1 MAAPTV
7 RGSTTYF
14 SSSSETAHNVPQPP
28 DAATDD
34 EVYEF
39 FATDQPPITI
49 TQPSGFTTPSQFDDL
64 QLGNSGDKQATG
76 EICYKTWD
84 SGDPSTYQ
92 FTQGTGERSVAVSV
106 AFTGV
111 GGAPVIDNTNYAA
124 YGKSQT
130 ATFGS
135 VTTSGP
141 DHLAVAVV
149 MTDRVTETVGT
160 PAGYTLVNQIGY
172 SSAATVAVF
181 VKTMA
186 SAGTETPGNA
196 SLSGG
201 IDEEWGTF
209 VFALPPISAAA
220 YTLTA
225 GQGSFVL
232 TGQACS
238 LERHYPFV
246 FAQGAFALTGQDASL
261 ERDYSFVFAQGS
273 FVLTGQAA
281 AFAKGYTL
289 TAAQGAYTLAGLAAA
304 RRRRA

>member
-92 FTQGTGERSVAVSV
+92 FTQGTAERSVAVSV

-232 TGQACS
+232 TGQAATLTKGYTLTAAQGSYTLAGQACS

-281 AFAKGYTL
+281 AFAKG
-289 TAAQGAYTLAGLAAA
+289 
-304 RRRRA
+304 